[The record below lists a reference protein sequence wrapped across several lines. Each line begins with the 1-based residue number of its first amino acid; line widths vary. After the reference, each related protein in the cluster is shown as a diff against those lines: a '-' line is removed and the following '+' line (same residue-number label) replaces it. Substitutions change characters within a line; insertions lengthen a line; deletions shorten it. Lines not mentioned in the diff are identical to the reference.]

1 MNSILIIDPDERFL
15 KEVDDYLTKFGYTVL
30 PVQNGA
36 TGVQRA
42 LQYTPDL
49 ILCDI
54 NPEGLSGHEVFDM
67 VQQINSTAV
76 IPFIFLTNKKSHEEL
91 RSAMNLGIDD
101 CLIKPFSM
109 NELKKTLEVR
119 LDRQEKIIQQADEK
133 FNILIDNAY
142 VAIYIYQDEKFS
154 YVNQKFCEIFG
165 YAKKELL
172 GMHLV
177 NLVYKDDIHLVI
189 EKVNRAFKAI
199 QNQIDVNFRA
209 IRRNQEI
216 IELKLAGNIVNIQ
229 GKKSLVGS
237 VTNVMDPQNNPLNN
251 TTEHPEITPREKE
264 VLNYI
269 CHGYSNTQI
278 GELLN
283 LSSRTVEGHRN
294 RLLKKA
300 SCKNSV
306 CLAVFAVRNRLIQME

>member
-30 PVQNGA
+30 SVKNGA

-76 IPFIFLTNKKSHEEL
+76 IPFIFLTSKKSHEEL

-101 CLIKPFSM
+101 CLIKPFNM
-109 NELKKTLEVR
+109 GELKKTLEVR

-177 NLVYKDDIHLVI
+177 NLVYRDDIHLVI
-189 EKVNRAFKAI
+189 EKVNRAFKAL

-216 IELKLAGNIVNIQ
+216 IELKLVGNIVNIQ

-237 VTNVMDPQNNPLNN
+237 VTNIMAHQNNLLHN
-251 TTEHPEITPREKE
+251 TAHHPEITPREKE

-300 SCKNSV
+300 GCKNSV
-306 CLAVFAVRNRLIQME
+306 CLAVFAVRNRLIQLD